1 MDQQE
6 VAAGV
11 LLLAEEGVDH
21 RAGGVVYCD
30 QQRKRCEACNAGK
43 GSKTSWRPRGAV
55 PFTRFANGRRR
66 ISFRWVAFVVLRMV
80 SSSPCTFRPKVTLV
94 YGGRLLVIGK
104 VAGVATRN
112 DCGNVVS
119 QSGDGYRVSAVVV
132 PSPAVLWKM
141 PTG

>member
-1 MDQQE
+1 MP
-6 VAAGV
+6 VASSTAISSVNGAKHAMPV
-11 LLLAEEGVDH
+11 KAQRPVGG
-21 RAGGVVYCD
+21 RAGQFPLPVSQMGVGGFPFGGL
-30 QQRKRCEACNAGK
+30 R
-43 GSKTSWRPRGAV
+43 SWSSA
-55 PFTRFANGRRR
+55 
-66 ISFRWVAFVVLRMV
+66 WW